1 MGEESN
7 PLMIS
12 ETGDDDNSEQQQGDI
27 QATQSRPDNQNG
39 TAPSWPICNNCQTI
53 LPTLMRILVYI
64 FTYWPWDTV
73 VKMVSTK
80 SGGDQSN
87 VSGDSHST
95 RLDTV
100 VEMVSTESRGSQSN
114 VSGDSHGTRLDTV
127 VEMVSTE
134 LRGSQ
139 SNVSGASWSS
149 GSGLDHESNESKRC
163 LNPPYVYKIIV
174 TLLHMFLISAGVIS
188 QLITCFSRQNPYA
201 HWVQDFNES
210 ITVDDNDTSASIR
223 YCHLMC
229 EINKNF
235 ITGFLFPD
243 LIFVLLSFWIHLV
256 EQLNYLTCEKCCK
269 QLKYYLKILSIS
281 EKCIPLTIQK
291 STIIEY
297 TLTSI
302 LYILCSLSLSIF
314 YLFAFEF
321 TRKDIDIQSSITSNS
336 SELKSTAIVF
346 SLLGFI
352 AFDLLYI
359 QVITRY
365 AYCCNYLINDLIKP
379 ILKKQKEQNQI
390 KDQDIKEAYEFLSR
404 LNESST
410 ATGIVILLAGF
421 TAFSCV
427 INLLNTTDCPV
438 YSDSSNKGDNATI
451 NKKQALQVV
460 AVTLRLILWIVLALF
475 PLYKAAKVAKI
486 LRELSFRLTTSN
498 SASAKG
504 VKYLSSEVRLMGISV
519 QPWSPDVIA
528 FLLTFT
534 IMLGSSIKWHANL
547 L

>member
-1 MGEESN
+1 M
-7 PLMIS
+7 S
-12 ETGDDDNSEQQQGDI
+12 ETTPLIGRSRQPGIIINDTNEQRQNS
-27 QATQSRPDNQNG
+27 TFC
-39 TAPSWPICNNCQTI
+39 WPICNNCKTATA
-53 LPTLMRILVYI
+53 PTPIPMVKCQDSELLARILVYI
-64 FTYWPWDTV
+64 FTYWPWDTE
-73 VKMVSTK
+73 VKIVSTE

-87 VSGDSHST
+87 GLGANSHANHTTDASNGSGGQGS
-95 RLDTV
+95 
-100 VEMVSTESRGSQSN
+100 ESGVYQSN
-114 VSGDSHGTRLDTV
+114 GLVANNHPNQTADVRNRSGGQGS
-127 VEMVSTE
+127 E
-134 LRGSQ
+134 L
-139 SNVSGASWSS
+139 WC
-149 GSGLDHESNESKRC
+149 DHESNESERC
-163 LNPPYVYKIIV
+163 LNLRRFYKIIV
-174 TLLHMFLISAGVIS
+174 TPLHMFLIIAGVIS

-210 ITVDDNDTSASIR
+210 ITVDDNDTSAGIR

-256 EQLNYLTCEKCCK
+256 EQLNCLTCEKRCK
-269 QLKYYLKILSIS
+269 RLKDYLKILSIS

-291 STIIEY
+291 PTIIEY

-302 LYILCSLSLSIF
+302 LYILCSLSLSVF

-365 AYCCNYLINDLIKP
+365 AYCCNYLINDIIKP
-379 ILKKQKEQNQI
+379 ILTTLKKKEQNQI
-390 KDQDIKEAYEFLSR
+390 KDQDITKAYEFLSR

-421 TAFSCV
+421 TAISCV

-438 YSDSSNKGDNATI
+438 YSDSSNKGENATI
-451 NKKQALQVV
+451 NKKQALQVL

-475 PLYKAAKVAKI
+475 PLYKAAKVTKT
-486 LRELSFRLTTSN
+486 LRELSFQLTMSN
-498 SASAKG
+498 SASAKE
-504 VKYLSSEVRLMGISV
+504 VKYLSSSEVRLMGISV
-519 QPWSPDVIA
+519 QPWSPDVIV

-534 IMLGSSIKWHANL
+534 IMLGSSIEWHANL